1 MLKAT
6 VTVRRVL
13 SRTHGDGTD
22 PVNPVTTR
30 RPSAARHA
38 SATVHPPHLH
48 AERALP
54 ADTDVAAGD
63 RGARVNRVTLRPGWR
78 PAELPSRLVDDG
90 PVAVFSPAAR
100 RVRRLG
106 VRAFHNRWTIGRPER
121 AERLVPL
128 LVAVFLLVAA
138 ITAAPGLVSQ
148 ATGATSNSA
157 STMRI
162 IVGGP
167 AGPNGE
173 APSSVVDPGVAAASA
188 SPDPSGGTDG
198 ASPQDAAATAAQAV
212 QVDGQFT
219 TDGTLLK
226 PVVVD
231 PTVADGRDQL
241 RYYTVKSGDTLGAI
255 AARYNISVTTI
266 WNANR
271 IGGITSLHV
280 GQELMIPP
288 VNGKVITVQAGDT
301 LESVAAANRVDSQA
315 ILSFNNLT
323 DPTLI
328 IGQVLILPGAKLAAV
343 PTPKPTATPA
353 PVAKV
358 VRRTSSSGGG
368 TRTATPPARYSGG
381 RLLWPVPGGYIS
393 QYFHYGHP
401 AIDIAAPMGTA
412 IRAAGS
418 GVVTYAGWKSNGGGY
433 QVWIAHGSNLYTTYN
448 HMSSVA
454 VSVGQHVGAGTF
466 IGRVGMTGNATG
478 PHCHFEVWIGPIWD
492 GGVRVNPLGYL

>member
-6 VTVRRVL
+6 VAVRRVL
-13 SRTHGDGTD
+13 SRSHGDGTD
-22 PVNPVTTR
+22 PVTPVTTR
-30 RPSAARHA
+30 RQPAARRA
-38 SATVHPPHLH
+38 SAPAHATPLH
-48 AERALP
+48 AERILP
-54 ADTDVAAGD
+54 ADIDVAAGD
-63 RGARVNRVTLRPGWR
+63 HGARANRVSLRPGWR
-78 PAELPSRLVDDG
+78 PAELPSRFVDDG
-90 PVAVFSPAAR
+90 PVAVFRPAAR
-100 RVRRLG
+100 RAHRLG
-106 VRAFHNRWTIGRPER
+106 MRAIHSRWTIGRPER

-148 ATGATSNSA
+148 ATGATSSSA
-157 STMRI
+157 STVRI
-162 IVGGP
+162 VVGGP

-173 APSSVVDPGVAAASA
+173 APSAVVDPGAAASPA
-188 SPDPSGGTDG
+188 PDPSGGTDG
-198 ASPQDAAATAAQAV
+198 ASPQDAAAAAAQAV

-231 PTVADGRDQL
+231 PTVEDGRDQL

-255 AARYNISVTTI
+255 AARYNVSVTTI
-266 WNANR
+266 WNANS
-271 IGGITSLHV
+271 IGGITSMHV

-288 VNGKVITVQAGDT
+288 VNGKVITVQVGDT
-301 LESVAAANRVDSQA
+301 LESVAATSHVDPQT
-315 ILSFNNLT
+315 ILAFNNLT

-343 PTPKPTATPA
+343 PTPKPTPTPA

-358 VRRTSSSGGG
+358 VRRTSGGG
-368 TRTATPPARYSGG
+368 TRTANPPATYSGG

-412 IRAAGS
+412 IRAAGA

-454 VSVGQHVGAGTF
+454 VSVGDHVSAGTF

-478 PHCHFEVWIGPIWD
+478 PHCHFEVWIGPIWN
-492 GGVRVNPLGYL
+492 GGNRVNPLGYL

>member
-13 SRTHGDGTD
+13 SRSHGDGTD
-22 PVNPVTTR
+22 PETPVKTR
-30 RPSAARHA
+30 RQPAARRA
-38 SATVHPPHLH
+38 SATVPAPLH
-48 AERALP
+48 AQPVLP
-54 ADTDVAAGD
+54 ADIGDVAGG
-63 RGARVNRVTLRPGWR
+63 RGARADHVTLRPGWH
-78 PAELPSRLVDDG
+78 PAELPTRLVDDG

-100 RVRRLG
+100 RVHQLGRRA
-106 VRAFHNRWTIGRPER
+106 VRTHWTIGRPER

-128 LVAVFLLVAA
+128 LVAVFMLVAA

-148 ATGATSNSA
+148 ATGATGTSA
-157 STMRI
+157 SALRI
-162 IVGGP
+162 VVGGP
-167 AGPNGE
+167 AGPNGDI
-173 APSSVVDPGVAAASA
+173 AASFVDPGSA
-188 SPDPSGGTDG
+188 PSATPDASGGTDG
-198 ASPQDAAATAAQAV
+198 ASPQDAAASAAQAV

-231 PTVADGRDQL
+231 PTVEDGRDQL
-241 RYYTVKSGDTLGAI
+241 RYYTVKNGDTLGAI
-255 AARYNISVTTI
+255 SARFKVSVTTI
-266 WNANR
+266 WNANN

-288 VNGKVITVQAGDT
+288 VNGKVITVQVGDT
-301 LESVAAANRVDSQA
+301 LESVAAANRVDPQA

-328 IGQVLILPGAKLAAV
+328 IGQVLILPGARLAAV
-343 PTPKPTATPA
+343 PTPKPTPTPTPTA
-353 PVAKV
+353 RVI
-358 VRRTSSSGGG
+358 RRTSSGSG
-368 TRTATPPARYSGG
+368 TRAVAPPATYSGG

-393 QYFHYGHP
+393 QYFQYGHP
-401 AIDIAAPMGTA
+401 AIDIAAPLGTP

-454 VSVGQHVGAGTF
+454 VSVGQRVSAGQF

-478 PHCHFEVWIGPIWD
+478 PHCHFEVWIGPIWN